1 MKLHA
6 CEDTAASGDI
16 PARWRSRECSG
27 SRPLQNCY
35 PAMTAA
41 LQEKRRIGS

>member
-16 PARWRSRECSG
+16 PARWRSPPVCVKRGAGACPG
-27 SRPLQNCY
+27 A
-35 PAMTAA
+35 PAYLLSDELCLT
-41 LQEKRRIGS
+41 